1 METKKLR
8 YGNLVKDAETNE
20 VVIFVCIDPDA
31 LNNRCY
37 IEFRNSN
44 SLWDRGW
51 PNVDIKPIKI
61 TDKWLK
67 NSKDWN
73 FIDIY
78 KKRIVLNHMRYK
90 AIKIE
95 ICTDKTAV
103 YFHDNL
109 INYIDYIH
117 ELQNLFYSLTRGEL
131 IFRTHELH
139 TNSNKNTSG

>member
-8 YGNLVKDAETNE
+8 YGNLVKDVETNE
-20 VVIFVCIDPDA
+20 VVIFVCIDPDT

-37 IEFRNSN
+37 IKFRNSN
-44 SLWDRGW
+44 SLWDKGW
-51 PNVDIKPIKI
+51 PNADIKPIKI
-61 TDKWLK
+61 TNKWLK
-67 NSKDWN
+67 NSKDWD
-73 FIDIY
+73 FIDY
-78 KKRIVLNHMRYK
+78 EKRIVLNYMRYK
-90 AIKIE
+90 GIKIE

-103 YFHDNL
+103 YFRDNL

-117 ELQNLFYSLTRGEL
+117 ELQNLFYSLTKDEL